1 MLTKRNGPNFEIQNS
16 MFNIRHY
23 DNLFGAIAVNR
34 SRIFSTFN
42 KIVHNWQMTRSKKEK
57 RNFVPIGHVIRDIL
71 KQSRVEADTSM
82 IRIWDIWEKAVGQA
96 IADNTQPAAFKGDL
110 LIVHAT
116 SSSWLQQL
124 RFLKGDI
131 IKKVNLYL
139 GQTKVKDIKF
149 KIGPV
154 D

>member
-1 MLTKRNGPNFEIQNS
+1 MS
-16 MFNIRHY
+16 
-23 DNLFGAIAVNR
+23 R
-34 SRIFSTFN
+34 SN
-42 KIVHNWQMTRSKKEK
+42 KEK
-57 RNFVPIGHVIRDIL
+57 RNFVPIGQVIRDIL
-71 KQSRVEADTSM
+71 NQSRMQTDTSL
-82 IRIWDIWEKAVGQA
+82 IRVWDIWEKAVGGA
-96 IADNTQPAAFKGDL
+96 IATNTQPAAFKGGL

-131 IKKVNLYL
+131 ILKVNQNL

>member
-1 MLTKRNGPNFEIQNS
+1 MS
-16 MFNIRHY
+16 
-23 DNLFGAIAVNR
+23 
-34 SRIFSTFN
+34 
-42 KIVHNWQMTRSKKEK
+42 RSKNEK
-57 RNFVPIGHVIRDIL
+57 RNFVPIGQVIRDIL
-71 KQSRVEADTSM
+71 NRSRVETDASM
-82 IRIWDIWEKAVGQA
+82 IGVWDIWEKAVGPA
-96 IADNTQPAAFKGDL
+96 IAGNTRPAAFKGDL

-131 IKKVNLYL
+131 ISKVNRHL

-149 KIGPV
+149 KIGPL

>member
-1 MLTKRNGPNFEIQNS
+1 MS
-16 MFNIRHY
+16 
-23 DNLFGAIAVNR
+23 
-34 SRIFSTFN
+34 
-42 KIVHNWQMTRSKKEK
+42 RSKKEK
-57 RNFVPIGHVIRDIL
+57 RNFVHIGHVIRGIL
-71 KQSRVEADTSM
+71 NQSRVETDASM
-82 IRIWDIWEKAVGQA
+82 IRVWDIWEKAVGQA
-96 IADNTQPAAFKGDL
+96 IAGNTQPAAFKGDL

>member
-1 MLTKRNGPNFEIQNS
+1 MP
-16 MFNIRHY
+16 
-23 DNLFGAIAVNR
+23 
-34 SRIFSTFN
+34 
-42 KIVHNWQMTRSKKEK
+42 RSKKEK
-57 RNFVPIGHVIRDIL
+57 RNFVPIGQVIREIL
-71 KQSRVEADTSM
+71 NQSRMKTDMSL
-82 IRIWDIWEKAVGQA
+82 IRVWDIWEKAVGQA
-96 IADNTQPAAFKGDL
+96 IATNTQPAAFKGDL

-131 IKKVNLYL
+131 ISKVNQHL